1 MAFIQANA
9 EAAVRDMLRD
19 FSAAQGL
26 GEVGRVAAE
35 DQLDDG
41 SPIRLAVTID
51 RWVLTK
57 CSHIMSD
64 HLIHNDIDTTVAFI
78 CAMSAAAGH
87 TLQLE

>member
-26 GEVGRVAAE
+26 PEVGRVAAE

-51 RWVLTK
+51 RWVVNWRYIVHVVDDVSVL
-57 CSHIMSD
+57 CSQPHPPGRD
-64 HLIHNDIDTTVAFI
+64 H
-78 CAMSAAAGH
+78 
-87 TLQLE
+87 